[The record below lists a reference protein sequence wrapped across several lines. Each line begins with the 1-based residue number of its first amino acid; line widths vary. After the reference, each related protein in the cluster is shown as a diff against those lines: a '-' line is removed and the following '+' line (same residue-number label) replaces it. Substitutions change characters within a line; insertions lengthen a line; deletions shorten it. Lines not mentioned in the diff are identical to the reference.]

1 MHTFLRRRE
10 SDEEWDVFVCLG
22 SCLHSVWNYPH
33 EKKGKMPGWNTMK
46 FILTQRMNYAWK
58 GHKSP
63 ECLMYRLR
71 RTSSVV
77 LTRWP
82 RNGLDLEHNSFSFSL
97 LSILVS
103 VKLTQIM
110 FKKNSVTQFLFQKCI
125 PFRISWMVTGCRFS
139 KNSKNVSGWKT
150 RVLIYELHVKGVS
163 PELPSFISLCQ
174 IPISWAPFN
183 TDW

>member
-1 MHTFLRRRE
+1 MRTFLQRRE

-71 RTSSVV
+71 RTSSAV

-82 RNGLDLEHNSFSFSL
+82 RNSLDLEHNSFSFSL

-110 FKKNSVTQFLFQKCI
+110 FKKFPISDFPKTQRMCQSGKRVSLFMSCMSKACRQNCPCSSHCVKSQFLEPLSI
-125 PFRISWMVTGCRFS
+125 LIDSG
-139 KNSKNVSGWKT
+139 VSGF
-150 RVLIYELHVKGVS
+150 S
-163 PELPSFISLCQ
+163 C
-174 IPISWAPFN
+174 
-183 TDW
+183 D